1 MDSSNVLSDDEYDVI
16 SNPGSRSLES
26 SIADFHFEAREP
38 PAFRDAQERFE
49 TTRWTASE
57 IQLYV
62 RKGLGLSDSI
72 QATSFDNKRIRIYV
86 DGIFDGLDV
95 SDALKLRQAK
105 LAFPSVHL
113 MVGVFSDQAL
123 QMHNHSSNRPEIE
136 RAELV
141 RHCRWIDEVVKDA
154 PWELTPKFLTDK
166 SIDFV
171 AIDEGTSIDPNCD
184 KARVLAYDELKK
196 HGS

>member
-1 MDSSNVLSDDEYDVI
+1 M
-16 SNPGSRSLES
+16 GSMSGIILS
-26 SIADFHFEAREP
+26 SIVWRNYEL
-38 PAFRDAQERFE
+38 
-49 TTRWTASE
+49 
-57 IQLYV
+57 I
-62 RKGLGLSDSI
+62 
-72 QATSFDNKRIRIYV
+72 TSLFC
-86 DGIFDGLDV
+86 

-123 QMHNHSSNRPEIE
+123 QIHNQSSNRPEIE

-141 RHCRWIDEVVKDA
+141 RHCRWTDEAVRDV
-154 PWELTPKFLTDK
+154 PWELTLQFLIDK

-196 HGS
+196 HGTLTLYLSNRNLF